1 VSELAYC
8 GHPMTAPRECGQC
21 LAEARAEV
29 ERLEAARENDAFT
42 RDVLRREIA
51 RHRAAAERLREA
63 LTRIAGIPDRNGH
76 THGARLHDV
85 GAMMEEARAALGE
98 GA

>member
-1 VSELAYC
+1 MSELAYC

-29 ERLEAARENDAFT
+29 
-42 RDVLRREIA
+42 
-51 RHRAAAERLREA
+51 ERLREA

-85 GAMMEEARAALGE
+85 GAMMEEARAALGD
-98 GA
+98 GAGKGG